1 MSSKQFKAALVGL
14 GVISYNHLSAL
25 STLDNVKV
33 VALCDI
39 KRERAEERKKEFSLS
54 DAKIYESYDEMLECE
69 DLDTVHIM
77 TPHYLHAEMAIKA
90 LEKNV
95 NVCLEKPICINCEQ
109 ISALLEAEKK
119 SSAKITVCFQNRFA
133 PAFMMAKKLADE
145 DGVVSAY
152 FANFWERTA
161 EYYTESG
168 WRGSYLTE
176 GGGALI
182 NQAIHSID
190 LVHWMIN
197 SEVESVSCSMANRGH
212 SIVKVEDSAEGLIT
226 YKNGVRYGFYCMN
239 NYGCDEPIEIKLF
252 CENGKVVFGY
262 DDAYIY
268 YNDGTIEEAHQD
280 ENIDKGMGGKDYW
293 GFQHI
298 RQIEQFYKA
307 VRGEEPLEISGEEA
321 LKTHKL
327 VMKLYEEGKM
337 RP

>member
-69 DLDTVHIM
+69 DLDAVHIM

-95 NVCLEKPICINCEQ
+95 NVCLEKPICINHEQ

-133 PAFMMAKKLADE
+133 PALMMAKKLADE

-190 LVHWMIN
+190 HLISFMGKPKYVTATKSNHSLKGVI
-197 SEVESVSCSMANRGH
+197 EVE
-212 SIVKVEDSAEGLIT
+212 DTAEGMIEFESGKFANFFATNAYHGYSTTNIFLETKNHKIEIRNLRLYVDGELIREIEIPKVIGKAVYGDGHITLIT
-226 YKNGVRYGFYCMN
+226 EFYRALEFGGDMPVSLESAQWALRVLLAAYKSN
-239 NYGCDEPIEIKLF
+239 DKKTEI
-252 CENGKVVFGY
+252 
-262 DDAYIY
+262 
-268 YNDGTIEEAHQD
+268 
-280 ENIDKGMGGKDYW
+280 
-293 GFQHI
+293 
-298 RQIEQFYKA
+298 
-307 VRGEEPLEISGEEA
+307 
-321 LKTHKL
+321 
-327 VMKLYEEGKM
+327 
-337 RP
+337 